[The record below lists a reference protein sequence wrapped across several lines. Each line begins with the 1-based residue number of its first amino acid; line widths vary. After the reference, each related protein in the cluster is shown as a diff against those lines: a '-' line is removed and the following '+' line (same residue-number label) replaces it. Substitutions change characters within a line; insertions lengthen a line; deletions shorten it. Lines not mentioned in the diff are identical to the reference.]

1 VIGAWAA
8 WRVARIR
15 ADVYHFHDPELIP
28 LGLLLKLAGRS
39 VVYDVHEDLPRDLQ
53 GKPWIPPVFRGPLAR
68 IGGFVESLAA
78 RCFDGIVAA
87 TPAIRARFDFKLD
100 RAVTV
105 RNYPLLAEFCCEP
118 IRWEERRDVACYVG
132 KITEDRGL
140 LDMLGAVAECPARLV
155 LCGEVYP
162 AELERHIRR
171 AARVEWRG
179 YLDRASVVSVM
190 RTCKVGLLPLHRR
203 QSYAESLPVKLFEYM
218 AAGVPVVASDFP
230 MWREI
235 VNKHECGICV
245 DPGNVREIAGAIRWI
260 LEHPETGAAMGDN
273 GRRAVFQ
280 NYSWEGE
287 ARKLEA
293 LYLDVIT

>member
-1 VIGAWAA
+1 
-8 WRVARIR
+8 
-15 ADVYHFHDPELIP
+15 
-28 LGLLLKLAGRS
+28 
-39 VVYDVHEDLPRDLQ
+39 
-53 GKPWIPPVFRGPLAR
+53 
-68 IGGFVESLAA
+68 
-78 RCFDGIVAA
+78 
-87 TPAIRARFDFKLD
+87 
-100 RAVTV
+100 
-105 RNYPLLAEFCCEP
+105 
-118 IRWEERRDVACYVG
+118 
-132 KITEDRGL
+132 
-140 LDMLGAVAECPARLV
+140 
-155 LCGEVYP
+155 
-162 AELERHIRR
+162 
-171 AARVEWRG
+171 
-179 YLDRASVVSVM
+179 
-190 RTCKVGLLPLHRR
+190 
-203 QSYAESLPVKLFEYM
+203 M